1 MDHLSLPAATVGI
14 LAPALQTGT
23 VSQDATTKVVLCG
36 LCGIHGTRFRCDV
49 RYGHVPDTVVLEHVN
64 VNMDALMQSMQ
75 ALPQWVQIWIMVLAV
90 VNTLSLFFL
99 RHAAGRLVF
108 VVWLIVIGVNAWL
121 MMKYGGFTRAMSFV
135 HLLWIPMILW
145 LGGMRRRESDTGLLR
160 SWLVVLVLVNCISLA
175 FDALEIVRWLAGAR
189 GLMGA

>member
-1 MDHLSLPAATVGI
+1 MARRGQS
-14 LAPALQTGT
+14 GT
-23 VSQDATTKVVLCG
+23 VSQDATDKSGLCG
-36 LCGIHGTRFRCDV
+36 LCGIRGIRIERNV
-49 RYGHVPDTVVLEHVN
+49 RYGFALDSVALEHDD

-75 ALPQWVQIWIMVLAV
+75 ALPQWVQIWIVVLAV
-90 VNTLSLFFL
+90 MNTLSLFFL

-135 HLLWIPMILW
+135 HLLWIPMIIW
-145 LGGMRRRESDTGLLR
+145 LGGMRRRDSDTGLLR
-160 SWLVVLVLVNCISLA
+160 SWLVLLVLVNCISLA